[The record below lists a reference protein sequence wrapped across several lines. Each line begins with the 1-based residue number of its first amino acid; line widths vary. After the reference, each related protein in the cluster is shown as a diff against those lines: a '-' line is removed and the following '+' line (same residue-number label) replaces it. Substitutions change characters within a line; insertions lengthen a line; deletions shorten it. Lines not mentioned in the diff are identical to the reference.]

1 MKSYRPFAAL
11 MASLLAAGCA
21 FSASPTSL
29 QSSLQSSAVSSTS
42 LEPAAASED
51 EMSALSQFSW
61 DLFLKLHKEQTSDV
75 ASPLSA
81 FFALGMAANGASGQ
95 TLEQMENMLHLDL
108 EQINRLSQSALA
120 ANAKADQLKIANSAW
135 LAQRMAESIA
145 DPYRQTLADD
155 YQAECRTVPF
165 DDATVDEVNAWV
177 AEKTN
182 HMIEKLVSSFEDP
195 ALVLINALAFD
206 AKWLDPYQEEDL
218 APFTFH
224 NADGSSAEIDLMT
237 SQEDGFLE
245 NEEFE
250 GFLRPYEDFAYD
262 LAVLLP
268 KEGKTLDEAIA
279 SLDGTSLRRML
290 TSPAEAIVHA
300 AIPPFSIESEWNLN
314 DSLQAL
320 GMTDAFDS
328 AADFSAMT
336 GSDNSLMISSVIQ
349 KAKIDVDAQGTKAGA
364 TTAVMVNESAMIVEI
379 EEKTV
384 TCDRP
389 FLYMIVDAK
398 DKVPVFIGTVEN
410 LKN

>member
-1 MKSYRPFAAL
+1 MK
-11 MASLLAAGCA
+11 
-21 FSASPTSL
+21 
-29 QSSLQSSAVSSTS
+29 
-42 LEPAAASED
+42 
-51 EMSALSQFSW
+51 
-61 DLFLKLHKEQTSDV
+61 H
-75 ASPLSA
+75 
-81 FFALGMAANGASGQ
+81 SGH
-95 TLEQMENMLHLDL
+95 T
-108 EQINRLSQSALA
+108 R
-120 ANAKADQLKIANSAW
+120 
-135 LAQRMAESIA
+135 
-145 DPYRQTLADD
+145 
-155 YQAECRTVPF
+155 
-165 DDATVDEVNAWV
+165 
-177 AEKTN
+177 
-182 HMIEKLVSSFEDP
+182 
-195 ALVLINALAFD
+195 
-206 AKWLDPYQEEDL
+206 
-218 APFTFH
+218 
-224 NADGSSAEIDLMT
+224 ADGSSAEIDLMT

-262 LAVLLP
+262 LVVLLP

-279 SLDGTSLRRML
+279 SLDGTSLRRIL

-336 GSDNSLMISSVIQ
+336 GSNNSLMISSVIQ

-364 TTAVMVNESAMIVEI
+364 ATAVMVNESAMVVEI

-410 LKN
+410 LKNQLIL